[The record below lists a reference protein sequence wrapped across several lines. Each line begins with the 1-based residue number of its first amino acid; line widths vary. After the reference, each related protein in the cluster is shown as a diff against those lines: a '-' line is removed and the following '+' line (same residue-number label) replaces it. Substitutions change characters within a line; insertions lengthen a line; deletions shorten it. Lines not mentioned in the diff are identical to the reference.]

1 MHVVFD
7 EPKIV
12 VLKGHDADNDL
23 ENFFL
28 DDSQRATLDKINGER
43 EEMAI
48 VMSRAYD
55 RNGKQRGSKNS
66 HELRR
71 KGGGRWYVNTYDVRF

>member
-1 MHVVFD
+1 
-7 EPKIV
+7 
-12 VLKGHDADNDL
+12 VLKGHDDSNNL

-28 DDSQRATLDKINGER
+28 DSSQREQLIQRAGEK

-48 VMSRAYD
+48 VMSRAFEET
-55 RNGKQRGSKNS
+55 GKQRGAKNF

-71 KGGGRWYVNTYDVRF
+71 KGKGRWYVNTYDVRF